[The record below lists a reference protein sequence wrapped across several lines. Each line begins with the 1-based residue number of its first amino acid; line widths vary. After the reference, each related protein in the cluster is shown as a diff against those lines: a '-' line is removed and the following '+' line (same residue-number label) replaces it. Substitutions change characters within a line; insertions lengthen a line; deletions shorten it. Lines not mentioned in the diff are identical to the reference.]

1 MPRPGDLA
9 TREPATDRRSIWSG
23 HGQSPGH
30 WYGAG
35 ATTMGLQ
42 DEASPA
48 AFRRMFEGGH
58 PDTGSSG
65 LRAPALADPHA
76 RPSRAGQLRPAWLC
90 GLPRE
95 RSATP
100 THTHAA
106 PRLAPHQP
114 RSAVLPNRGHVVL
127 RVAWRGMV
135 SGRLLARRW
144 PRTNM
149 AQIAARRIRGLSLWQ
164 ASCRNCVQAPIP
176 TVNLAATTVE
186 PASQQFDRNRERPGT
201 GLPSH
206 PTADRSPMQ
215 FSTHSPPH
223 LPRSTMRTPLDTWS
237 RRLEVVLTDR

>member
-176 TVNLAATTVE
+176 TVNLAATASNLRHSSSTATANV
-186 PASQQFDRNRERPGT
+186 PAPGSLPTPQQTGRPCSS
-201 GLPSH
+201 P
-206 PTADRSPMQ
+206 PTAPLTYPVQ
-215 FSTHSPPH
+215 
-223 LPRSTMRTPLDTWS
+223 LCELRSTPGADGSKWS
-237 RRLEVVLTDR
+237 